1 MHVGPSYMFAPSWMA
16 SLAYIHGF
24 ENSVTGPLHGPTG
37 SELAGTSVTSRVS
50 ADEINLGIT
59 KRF

>member
-1 MHVGPSYMFAPSWMA
+1 MFAQNWMA
-16 SLAYIHGF
+16 SAAYIHGF

-37 SELAGTSVTSRVS
+37 AAIPGTSVTSRVS
-50 ADEINLGIT
+50 ADELNLGIT